1 MKHMI
6 LGMLCLVSVNTIL
19 GMGAAVQ
26 QIYKD
31 RVQNQSSIRQRND
44 SDEHDIWTGLGI
56 ATIQALKSLSWLCH
70 AEPTDKKR
78 HKRSI
83 GTKFE

>member
-6 LGMLCLVSVNTIL
+6 LVILWLVSADTLL
-19 GMGAAVQ
+19 GMGSAVQ
-26 QIYKD
+26 QISKVQ
-31 RVQNQSSIRQRND
+31 VQNRSSKNQYNNA
-44 SDEHDIWTGLGI
+44 DEHDIWTGLGI

-70 AEPTDKKR
+70 AEPADKKR
-78 HKRSI
+78 YKRSI